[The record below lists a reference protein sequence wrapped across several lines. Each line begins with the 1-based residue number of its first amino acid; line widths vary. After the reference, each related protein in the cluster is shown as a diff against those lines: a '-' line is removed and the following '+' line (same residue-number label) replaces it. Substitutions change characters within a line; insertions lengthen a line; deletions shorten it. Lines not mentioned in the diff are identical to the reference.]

1 MPLTGSVSFKVLL
14 QKGNRVQVP
23 KLVRWR
29 FKLDSEQV
37 LRVSVTAESLY
48 GWEKFF
54 GRMDRSGR
62 ITVPKLT
69 LKLLRE
75 KVDEKSLVGT
85 VLQVKLEPA

>member
-1 MPLTGSVSFKVLL
+1 MPLTGSVSFKALL

-37 LRVSVTAESLY
+37 LRLSVTAESLY